1 MKIDATERLLMRLNS
16 VVFMLVGVLTIVMGC
31 QSDSV
36 RLRHPQTGE
45 IAQCGP
51 YGSYS
56 SQTAAKERD
65 RCIRDYQEQGY
76 QRVTQ

>member
-1 MKIDATERLLMRLNS
+1 MNIGIFL
-16 VVFMLVGVLTIVMGC
+16 LVGLLTTVAGC

-36 RLRHPQTGE
+36 RLRDPRTGQ

-56 SQTAAKERD
+56 SQTAAKEREQ
-65 RCIRDYQEQGY
+65 CVRDYQEQGY

>member
-1 MKIDATERLLMRLNS
+1 MR
-16 VVFMLVGVLTIVMGC
+16 VPFAVFIFVAFVMAVTGC

-56 SQTAAKERD
+56 SQTAEKEREQ
-65 RCIRDYQEQGY
+65 CIKDYQAKGY
-76 QRVTQ
+76 QRMTQ

>member
-1 MKIDATERLLMRLNS
+1 MSFHIA
-16 VVFMLVGVLTIVMGC
+16 LVMFVAFLTTVTGC

-36 RLRHPQTGE
+36 RLRHSQTGE

-56 SQTAAKERD
+56 SQTAEKERE
-65 RCIRDYQEQGY
+65 RCIRDYQEKGY

>member
-1 MKIDATERLLMRLNS
+1 MRFHIALFIS
-16 VVFMLVGVLTIVMGC
+16 VAFLTAVAGC

-56 SQTAAKERD
+56 SQTAEKERE
-65 RCIRDYQEQGY
+65 RCIRDYQQKGY

>member
-1 MKIDATERLLMRLNS
+1 MSFNIAFVMFVGFVAT
-16 VVFMLVGVLTIVMGC
+16 VTGC

-36 RLRHPQTGE
+36 RLRHPQTGQ

-56 SQTAAKERD
+56 SQTAAQNVSD
-65 RCIRDYQEQGY
+65 VSSIIRNKAIKG
-76 QRVTQ
+76 

>member
-1 MKIDATERLLMRLNS
+1 MRSFNIPF
-16 VVFMLVGVLTIVMGC
+16 VMFVGFVTTVTGC

-36 RLRHPQTGE
+36 RLRHPQTGQ

-56 SQTAAKERD
+56 SQTAAKERE
-65 RCIRDYQEQGY
+65 RCIVDYQEQGY
-76 QRVTQ
+76 QRVMQ

>member
-1 MKIDATERLLMRLNS
+1 MSFNIALF
-16 VVFMLVGVLTIVMGC
+16 VFVQFLTIMAGC

-36 RLRHPQTGE
+36 RLRHPQTGQ

-56 SQTAAKERD
+56 SQTAAKERE
-65 RCIRDYQEQGY
+65 RCISDYQEQGY